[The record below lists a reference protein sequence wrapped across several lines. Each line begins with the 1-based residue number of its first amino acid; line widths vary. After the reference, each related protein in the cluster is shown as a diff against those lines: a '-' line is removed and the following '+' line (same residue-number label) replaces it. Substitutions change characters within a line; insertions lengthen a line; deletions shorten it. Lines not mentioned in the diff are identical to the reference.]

1 MKAVLTRLEQEKRKK
16 WLLDYILYEES
27 EDEEARQLAIEN
39 MYNVSYDEFREG
51 AIQSGIKFAKEDEK

>member
-1 MKAVLTRLEQEKRKK
+1 MTRLEQEKRKK

-39 MYNVSYDEFREG
+39 MHNMSYYEFREW
-51 AIQSGIKFAKEDEK
+51 AVQSGIRLTKEGEE